1 MESFWYHIAMKLEE
15 FKAQVQLPLPI
26 CTLVLLVRDD
36 EVLLAMKKRGFGQGW
51 WNGVGGK
58 LKSGESVPEA
68 AVREAKEEIGVTID
82 PDDLRPVATIDFYF
96 PHDPRDKQNNQ
107 RVEVF
112 LCDQWQGEPQE
123 SEEMA
128 PKWFPKAKP
137 PLDAMWP
144 GDVKWMPHVLLGETG
159 SAEIMFN
166 PFGDPEPIAD
176 YQVDF
181 Q

>member
-1 MESFWYHIAMKLEE
+1 MNLQE
-15 FKAQVQLPLPI
+15 FKKQVPLPLPI
-26 CTLVLLVRDD
+26 CTLVLLIRGD

-58 LKSGESVPEA
+58 LDPGESVLEA
-68 AVREAKEEIGVTID
+68 AVRETQEEIDVVID
-82 PDDLRPVATIDFYF
+82 PADLQPVAIIDFYF

-107 RVEVF
+107 QVQVF
-112 LCDQWQGEPQE
+112 LCERWQGEPQE

-128 PKWFPKAKP
+128 PKWFPKSAP

-144 GDVKWMPHVLLGETG
+144 GDDRWLPRVLMGQTG

-166 PFGDPEPIAD
+166 PLNAPEPVAESHIDLA
-176 YQVDF
+176 
-181 Q
+181 